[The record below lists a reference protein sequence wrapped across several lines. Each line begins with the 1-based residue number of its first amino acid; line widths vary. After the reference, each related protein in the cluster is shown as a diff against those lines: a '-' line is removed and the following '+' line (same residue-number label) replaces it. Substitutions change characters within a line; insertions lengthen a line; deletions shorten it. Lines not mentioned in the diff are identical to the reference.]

1 MGIKGDILLI
11 IILFFIFLMFL
22 SKRIIKNFK
31 KLNTYLFFIL
41 ILVILREGFEYLFDF
56 NNKTIGLYFITVTF
70 LVIKILGIFLDE
82 TSYKIIHFEI
92 PKLLRSVILIV
103 IFIVSFFFAL
113 KKYYNINLTP
123 FLTTS
128 AILSAVIGLALQDTL
143 TNFIAGIVLTSEK
156 NFKRGDSV
164 VVDNIEGKVNDTDW
178 RSTKITKFGGGVV
191 SIPNSILLKDKFI
204 NYYRKSK
211 YRIDI
216 EIGTSYNDPPNK
228 VIKVLLEIAKNNKKV
243 LKDPLP
249 EVLIRQYGDFSI
261 DYILRIWVVDDYL
274 NRWSIKTDI
283 YREIWYSFLRNGIK
297 IPFPVR
303 ENIEIIKDVKEENK
317 QEFENR
323 KVLINK
329 IEFLKSL
336 SEKSKNELSK
346 KIRVLR
352 YGKGEI
358 IVKEGEE
365 GDSFFIIQSGIVDIF
380 INNRKIANLKKGD
393 FFGEMSLLT
402 GNKRN
407 ATVVA
412 TTDLELLVLDKMTF
426 RKIIENDKAIL
437 DILSE
442 YLLKRGEENT
452 KFNKDINDLS
462 KKQNTNRAD
471 IKKSIFKKLINFF
484 EF

>member
-1 MGIKGDILLI
+1 MGIRGYILFGI
-11 IILFFIFLMFL
+11 IVFFIFLMFL
-22 SKRIIKNFK
+22 SKKIIKNFK

-41 ILVILREGFEYLFDF
+41 ILIVLRESSEYYFEFS
-56 NNKTIGLYFITVTF
+56 NKIMGVYFIILTF
-70 LVIKILGIFLDE
+70 LLIKILGIFLDE
-82 TSYKIIHFEI
+82 TSYKIIKFEI

-103 IFIVSFFFAL
+103 IFIFSFFFAL
-113 KKYYNINLTP
+113 KRYYNINLTP

-156 NFKRGDSV
+156 NFKRGDTI

-191 SIPNSILLKDKFI
+191 SIPNSILLKDKFV
-204 NYYRKSK
+204 NYYRKSR
-211 YRIDI
+211 YRIEI
-216 EIGTSYNDPPNK
+216 EIGTSYNDAPNK
-228 VIKVLLEIAKNNKKV
+228 VINVLLDIAKKHKKV
-243 LKDPLP
+243 LNDPTP
-249 EVLIRQYGDFSI
+249 EVLIKQYGDFSI
-261 DYILRIWVVDDYL
+261 DYILRVWVVDDYL
-274 NRWSIKTDI
+274 NRQNIKTDI
-283 YREIWYSFLRNGIK
+283 YRDIWYNFLRNEIK

-303 ENIEIIKDVKEENK
+303 ENIEIIKNIEN
-317 QEFENR
+317 ENQLEIEKR
-323 KVLINK
+323 KNLINK

-346 KIRVLR
+346 KIKLFK

-358 IVKEGEE
+358 IVNEGEE
-365 GDSFFIIQSGIVDIF
+365 GDSFFIIQSGIVDIL
-380 INNRKIANLKKGD
+380 INNRKIVNLREGD

-412 TTDLELLVLDKMTF
+412 TIDLEVLVLDKVTF
-426 RKIIENDKAIL
+426 REIIENDKNIL

-442 YLLKRGEENT
+442 YLLKREEENS

-462 KKQNTNRAD
+462 KKQNINRETM
-471 IKKSIFKKLINFF
+471 KKNIFKKLIDFF